1 MTYARY
7 ICKQHEKKTR
17 SYSVEICNGMN
28 EQRCYGI
35 KKEVVKDDSNA
46 LAVSLTVCLTQ
57 YVVSNNL
64 RKRGIEK

>member
-1 MTYARY
+1 M
-7 ICKQHEKKTR
+7 QHIFANNTKRKR
-17 SYSVEICNGMN
+17 DHISVERCSGMN
-28 EQRCYGI
+28 EHRYYGI
-35 KKEVVKDDSNA
+35 KKEVAKDDSNA